1 MFTTLSREQVASE
14 KNMDRIK
21 MDSTGSRKAREKP
34 KIRSFS
40 DSTHYRSWRPRPSR
54 SIARV
59 LDSSSAVLATSVRRS
74 KVSVSS
80 FDDYNEVEEFLFD
93 DCTFPFENLVFE
105 GGGNKG
111 FAYVGSIEVRVTKFH
126 IQYLI
131 SSEPKQETSKNLS
144 LIHD

>member
-1 MFTTLSREQVASE
+1 
-14 KNMDRIK
+14 
-21 MDSTGSRKAREKP
+21 MDSVGSRKRRDKP

-40 DSTHYRSWRPRPSR
+40 DSTNYYRSWRPRPSR

-59 LDSSSAVLATSVRRS
+59 LDSTNAVLATSVRRS

-93 DCTFPFENLVFE
+93 DCTSPFENLVFE

-111 FAYVGSIEVRVTKFH
+111 FAYVGSIEVGVTKYH
-126 IQYLI
+126 MQYLT
-131 SSEPKQETSKNLS
+131 SSEMKQ
-144 LIHD
+144 H